1 MSEPTLGDVAF
12 ACMAELVDELAR
24 GGVDAV
30 CVSPGSRSTPLVL
43 AFARH
48 GGFDVRVILDERS
61 AAFCALGRAR
71 ATSKPVALV
80 CTSGT
85 ATANYLPAIVEASQS
100 GLPLIALTSDRPPSL
115 RGTGANQT
123 IDQRQLYGA
132 YARLF
137 VDAGVPRAHTHATEQ
152 WRALARQILRASS
165 TGPVHLNLAF
175 DEPLIPTGAEVDLG
189 RRDLRPAQRS
199 QTPVL
204 NVGAVADAL
213 KSERGVVIAGQI
225 ANDAESVAELAER
238 LGWPFIAE
246 PLSGLRLPGRALAA
260 GQALLADDRFAE
272 AHTPEVVLQFG
283 GTPTTRATQRLVDAA
298 ERLVVVG
305 ERAADPSRKATK
317 TVAEPEGAV
326 ARALA
331 GVVSQSGE
339 GWLDEWLAA
348 DGVARAALDAFL
360 DTEKQ
365 PFEPRVARDVAAA
378 VPPGAT
384 MVVSSSTPV
393 RDLDFA
399 MAPRDGL
406 RVLANRGASG
416 IDGFASTVL
425 GIASAP
431 VGGGAPTVA
440 LTGDLSLLHDA
451 SGFLWSA
458 RRAEP
463 AIFVVLNND
472 GGGIFD
478 LLPSAK
484 LPEHESLFV
493 TPHGIDLR
501 ALAEAAGVGYERLN
515 DPVTLLQEEPKT
527 TMILDVP
534 IDRARAVRRR
544 KALKKAIASA
554 LGATG

>member
-1 MSEPTLGDVAF
+1 
-12 ACMAELVDELAR
+12 
-24 GGVDAV
+24 
-30 CVSPGSRSTPLVL
+30 
-43 AFARH
+43 
-48 GGFDVRVILDERS
+48 
-61 AAFCALGRAR
+61 
-71 ATSKPVALV
+71 V

-175 DEPLIPTGAEVDLG
+175 DEPLVPTGAEVDLG
-189 RRDLRPAQRS
+189 RRDLRPAQRA

-204 NVGAVADAL
+204 NMGAVGEAL
-213 KSERGVVIAGQI
+213 ASERGIVIAGQI
-225 ANDAESVAELAER
+225 ADDAEPVAELAER
-238 LGWPFIAE
+238 LGWPLIAE

-260 GQALLADDRFAE
+260 GQALLADERFAE
-272 AHTPEVVLQFG
+272 AHAPEVVLQFG
-283 GTPTTRATQRLVDAA
+283 GTPTTRATQRFVEAA

-305 ERAADPSRKATK
+305 ERAADPSRKASK

-331 GVVSQSGE
+331 GVVSQSGD
-339 GWLDEWLAA
+339 GWLEEWLAA
-348 DGVARAALDAFL
+348 DRVARAALDAFL
-360 DTEKQ
+360 DAEKQ
-365 PFEPRVARDVAAA
+365 PFELRVARDVAAA
-378 VPPGAT
+378 APVGT
-384 MVVSSSTPV
+384 TLVVSSSTPV
-393 RDLDFA
+393 RDLDHA
-399 MAPRDGL
+399 MAPREGL

-416 IDGFASTVL
+416 IDGFVSTVL
-425 GIASAP
+425 GIAS
-431 VGGGAPTVA
+431 GGAPTVA

-458 RRAEP
+458 RRGEP
-463 AIFVVLNND
+463 VTFVVLNND

-484 LPEHESLFV
+484 LPEHETLFV
-493 TPHGIDLR
+493 TPHGVDLR
-501 ALAEAAGVGYERLN
+501 ALAEATGVGYERVN
-515 DPVTLLQEEPKT
+515 DPMPLVQEEPKVT
-527 TMILDVP
+527 TLVEVP

-544 KALKKAIASA
+544 KALQKAIAKA
-554 LGATG
+554 LNPGG

>member
-1 MSEPTLGDVAF
+1 MNEPTLGDVAF

-61 AAFCALGRAR
+61 AAFFALGRAR
-71 ATSKPVALV
+71 ATGKPVALV

-100 GLPLIALTSDRPPSL
+100 GLPLVALTADRPPSL

-137 VDAGVPRAHTHATEQ
+137 VDAGVPRAHTHANEQ
-152 WRALARQILRASS
+152 WRALARQVLKAAA

-189 RRDLRPAQRS
+189 RSDPRPAQRS

-204 NVGAVADAL
+204 NVGAVADLLA
-213 KSERGVVIAGQI
+213 SERGVVIAGQI
-225 ANDAESVAELAER
+225 AGDASSVADLAER
-238 LGWPFIAE
+238 LGWPLIAE

-260 GQALLADDRFAE
+260 GQALLADERFAA
-272 AHTPEVVLQFG
+272 AHAPEVVLQFG
-283 GTPTTRATQRLVDAA
+283 GTPTTRATQRFVAAA
-298 ERLVVVG
+298 ERLVVIG

-331 GVVSQSGE
+331 GVVSQGGE
-339 GWLDEWLAA
+339 GPWLGEWLTA
-348 DGVARAALDAFL
+348 DATARAALDAFL
-360 DTEKQ
+360 DAEKQ
-365 PFEPRVARDVAAA
+365 PFELRVARDVAAA
-378 VPPGAT
+378 VPVSST
-384 MVVSSSTPV
+384 LVVSSSTPI
-393 RDLDFA
+393 RDLDHA
-399 MAPRDGL
+399 MAPREGL

-416 IDGFASTVL
+416 IDGFVSTVL
-425 GIASAP
+425 GIASA
-431 VGGGAPTVA
+431 GAPTVA

-451 SGFLWSA
+451 SGFLWAA

-463 AIFVVLNND
+463 VSFVVLNND

-493 TPHGIDLR
+493 TPHGVDLR

-515 DPVTLLQEEPKT
+515 DPVPLLQEEPKN
-527 TMILDVP
+527 TMILEVP

-544 KALKKAIASA
+544 RALTKSIAKALSP
-554 LGATG
+554 GG